1 VDDPEG
7 PTEAEAILVTGDFIG
22 VAMAFLI
29 QAQLSG
35 TAAVAEQGF
44 GIIVGV
50 AVMLGLW
57 WWVRSR

>member
-7 PTEAEAILVTGDFIG
+7 PTQAEALLVMGGFVG
-22 VAMAFLI
+22 VAVAFLI

-35 TAAVAEQGF
+35 TAAAEQGF
-44 GIIVGV
+44 GIIVGM

-57 WWVRSR
+57 WWVRTR

>member
-7 PTEAEAILVTGDFIG
+7 PTQAEAILVMGGFVG
-22 VAMAFLI
+22 VAVAFLI

-35 TAAVAEQGF
+35 TAAEQGF
-44 GIIVGV
+44 GIIVGM

-57 WWVRSR
+57 WWVRTR

>member
-29 QAQLSG
+29 HAQLSG
-35 TAAVAEQGF
+35 TAAAAEQ
-44 GIIVGV
+44 
-50 AVMLGLW
+50 ALLG
-57 WWVRSR
+57 SRGRPVPCP

>member
-1 VDDPEG
+1 MDDSEG
-7 PTEAEAILVTGDFIG
+7 STQAEAILATGGFIG
-22 VAMAFLI
+22 VAGVFLI

-35 TAAVAEQGF
+35 TAQAAEQAF

-57 WWVRSR
+57 